1 MTAAIDA
8 GVEMNKGDLFEAI
21 RKHHEFIDAKVIVF
35 LYGETR
41 YLTNSDG
48 HWLVF
53 AVDFSCDTVFVY
65 DSCNRFKGV
74 SEAFEKL
81 KKVFIKPQL
90 CYIVQNSNPLDRP
103 EKGKVQDIPGISERV
118 ASFKLDTSIRV
129 PRTQKDSFSC
139 GLWAIEVLFQM
150 ILEKRNL
157 SDI

>member
-21 RKHHEFIDAKVIVF
+21 RKHHEFIDAKVVVF

-41 YLTNSDG
+41 HLTNSDG

-74 SEAFEKL
+74 S
-81 KKVFIKPQL
+81 
-90 CYIVQNSNPLDRP
+90 
-103 EKGKVQDIPGISERV
+103 
-118 ASFKLDTSIRV
+118 
-129 PRTQKDSFSC
+129 
-139 GLWAIEVLFQM
+139 
-150 ILEKRNL
+150 
-157 SDI
+157 